1 MAAGGGSGRVR
12 RIVTIRRR
20 LVTGSAKNGFVFFAN
35 GIRLC
40 A

>member
-1 MAAGGGSGRVR
+1 MTADVGIGRVR
-12 RIVTIRRR
+12 RIETIRRR